1 MLVSA
6 LGVQLSESPCK
17 ATGAPCFH
25 QPSPPQRQPV
35 PESLCVY
42 FWARFCP
49 KACFPGKDTG
59 HAHVDAIPKI
69 HNKLCLLSSAP
80 GGTSRWAVRD
90 LSAGSRSA
98 WLESQEGRKEQHP
111 PAETQSLG
119 HEKWLVKGMWNRRAF
134 ELVSVGRK

>member
-1 MLVSA
+1 MLVNA
-6 LGVQLSESPCK
+6 LGVQLSKSLCK

-35 PESLCVY
+35 PQSLCVS

-49 KACFPGKDTG
+49 KARFPGKDAG
-59 HAHVDAIPKI
+59 HAHVDAIPKK

-80 GGTSRWAVRD
+80 GGIWRWAVRD
-90 LSAGSRSA
+90 LSARSRSV
-98 WLESQEGRKEQHP
+98 WLETQEGRKEQQH

-134 ELVSVGRK
+134 ELVSVGIK